1 VLSRDLQESK
11 ARLEESQR
19 VAHVGHWEWNL
30 ETDVVAWSAEIVRV
44 YGLTPQNGPIDLATI
59 SKMIHSDARDFVF
72 STAEEAIRSGV
83 RADCEH
89 RILRPDGDIRTIQS
103 LGEVNRGASGRPN
116 RMFGTIQDITERKR
130 AEGALQRTQFHLSEG
145 QRLAHMGSWAFN
157 DLTIYYW
164 SDEVYKIFR
173 LDPKNGIATLE
184 QYLAAVHPL
193 DRAFMTET
201 ITTMREQRTG
211 CDVTKRIVRPG
222 GEVRYVRCVG
232 VAVVE
237 DGVFKGFQGTTMDV
251 TEHELLM

>member
-1 VLSRDLQESK
+1 
-11 ARLEESQR
+11 
-19 VAHVGHWEWNL
+19 
-30 ETDVVAWSAEIVRV
+30 
-44 YGLTPQNGPIDLATI
+44 
-59 SKMIHSDARDFVF
+59 
-72 STAEEAIRSGV
+72 
-83 RADCEH
+83 
-89 RILRPDGDIRTIQS
+89 
-103 LGEVNRGASGRPN
+103 
-116 RMFGTIQDITERKR
+116 
-130 AEGALQRTQFHLSEG
+130 
-145 QRLAHMGSWAFN
+145 MGSWAFN

-237 DGVFKGFQGTTMDV
+237 DGVSRGFKVPQWTSQSMSC
-251 TEHELLM
+251 